1 MSTRASA
8 SNLSQALR
16 ELSVEWQQTKS
27 YWRDQKSQE
36 FERNYLEK
44 LPSLATQARNV
55 MEELDNLLRK
65 VRTDC
70 E

>member
-1 MSTRASA
+1 MSSRVSA

-16 ELSVEWQQTKS
+16 ELVVEWQQTKS
-27 YWRDQKSQE
+27 YWRDVKSME

-44 LPSLATQARNV
+44 LPGMVTQSRNV

-65 VRTDC
+65 VRNDC